1 MLPPL
6 MVRDRALLLALL
18 ALVSVASGCRSKI
31 GGACKVSTDCS
42 LRGDRICDLSFLV
55 DEQGLPSADGK
66 GECIVEGCRPGSCP
80 TEAVCVQVYSTE
92 FLSVACDPEAE
103 GRTRAD
109 CDPDEICLPEWCART
124 STRRGI
130 RAGASVRTTRRA
142 ATGMSV
148 GRRVAA
154 GSMSRGRRISRSKT
168 LRRRSACQPSE
179 PGRRLGRRGP

>member
-109 CDPDEICLPEWCART
+109 CDPDEICLPEGVCADVNTARNT
-124 STRRGI
+124 CRRECTNDSTCRDGYVCRPTGRGGVYV
-130 RAGASVRTTRRA
+130 ARA
-142 ATGMSV
+142 AD
-148 GRRVAA
+148 
-154 GSMSRGRRISRSKT
+154 
-168 LRRRSACQPSE
+168 QPLE
-179 PGRRLGRRGP
+179 DVETTICVPAQ